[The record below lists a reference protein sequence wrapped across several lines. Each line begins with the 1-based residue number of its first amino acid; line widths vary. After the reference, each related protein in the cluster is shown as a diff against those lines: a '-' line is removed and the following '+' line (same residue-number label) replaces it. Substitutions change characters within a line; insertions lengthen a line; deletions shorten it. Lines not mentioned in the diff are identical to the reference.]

1 MKQELTQ
8 TIAQFKNLLIMTKRD
23 NINKV
28 ISNLEDIGFF
38 QAPASTKF
46 HGSYDGGLVEHSLNV
61 YTQARYLFE
70 VVKRVRPDVASTIKE
85 ENLIISSL
93 LHDICKSKLYYKIKK
108 WRKDA
113 NNKWEEYETYEKSYK
128 DLPIGHGEKSVVM
141 LLNWGFKLTEDE
153 ILAIRWHMGGFDINE
168 YQDSKLSFNAASEKP
183 LTAIIVAADWLAS
196 RISEADPVE
205 QKENL
210 NGKVEEKSKGKCNTK
225 V

>member
-1 MKQELTQ
+1 MKQELIQ
-8 TIAQFKNLLIMTKRD
+8 TIAQFKNLLIMTKRE
-23 NINKV
+23 NIDKV

-46 HGSYDGGLVEHSLNV
+46 HGNYDGGLVEHSLNV
-61 YTQARYLFE
+61 YTQARYLLE
-70 VVKRVRPDVASTIKE
+70 VAKRIRPDVASTIKE
-85 ENLIISSL
+85 DNLIIASL

-128 DLPIGHGEKSVVM
+128 DLPIGHGEKSVIM
-141 LLNWGFKLTEDE
+141 LVNWGFKLTEDE

-196 RISEADPVE
+196 RI
-205 QKENL
+205 KEKEIVQDET
-210 NGKVEEKSKGKCNTK
+210 KVESGAK
-225 V
+225 